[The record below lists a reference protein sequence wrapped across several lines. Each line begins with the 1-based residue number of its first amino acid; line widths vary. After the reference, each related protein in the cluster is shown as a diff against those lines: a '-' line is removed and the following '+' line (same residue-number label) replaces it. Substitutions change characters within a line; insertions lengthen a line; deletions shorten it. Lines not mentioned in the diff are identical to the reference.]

1 MTAPPPRPT
10 QRWGAVVL
18 AWLLVGAPLAW
29 GILQTVKKA
38 LRLFE

>member
-1 MTAPPPRPT
+1 MTAPHRSS

-38 LRLFE
+38 LQLFE